1 MPLSSFA
8 KKVLKKIYL
17 GLTRYTSGS
26 EIYKVSLDLCGN
38 LDSNL
43 EEIKRI

>member
-8 KKVLKKIYL
+8 KKVLKKLKNL

-26 EIYKVSLDLCGN
+26 EIYEVSLDLCG
-38 LDSNL
+38 
-43 EEIKRI
+43 IVT